1 MKSFSQFIREQDLQE
16 SGPNE
21 PKFYN
26 PNTEKKFQGSVE
38 GRQLKK
44 TRRRSTP
51 SITRG
56 SGIGPTERINPDDTK
71 TQQTQNKIAN
81 QRVNQAKKSGN
92 ISDFSNKPIEGAPNT
107 KTLVRGTK
115 GETIAN
121 PVNPTSKKTAETT
134 ARASTAGTGGKEV
147 KNQTKFS
154 TDTSLENPKTNK
166 VNKVSKKIS
175 GDGKIDTKITS
186 SKLDSQKWQG
196 PEPPTKIQPG
206 TNTTITPSKSGN
218 VLKTRANRI
227 TTNVTNT
234 KNPITVNDYK
244 NVSSSSS
251 GSKVKTTKPQVTT
264 NVSSPKRFKSFLD
277 RVLVSTGVKPDPK
290 YKSKFITPSS
300 NVTVSGSKSGTNKVL
315 SDVSKKALRSNI
327 FKGLGRFA
335 GGAFAAKDA
344 YDKARDEKLLGRS
357 RTSQILGGLS
367 RGLGGYLGGAL
378 GATLGTLGGGGI
390 GSFALGTGGAIT
402 GYNLGSR
409 AGEYLYNKGRE
420 LATGETK
427 LKLPGKKTFKKFKD
441 DVTNKV
447 KGLDLRN
454 LGRTDKDKK

>member
-1 MKSFSQFIREQDLQE
+1 MKSFSQFLL
-16 SGPNE
+16 
-21 PKFYN
+21 
-26 PNTEKKFQGSVE
+26 EKKDPTYKE
-38 GRQLKK
+38 LMDRQKNAEALRKLDSEK
-44 TRRRSTP
+44 V
-51 SITRG
+51 TRG
-56 SGIGPTERINPDDTK
+56 LQGRDPNKNLKGQSSDIITK
-71 TQQTQNKIAN
+71 KENI
-81 QRVNQAKKSGN
+81 VNN
-92 ISDFSNKPIEGAPNT
+92 
-107 KTLVRGTK
+107 
-115 GETIAN
+115 
-121 PVNPTSKKTAETT
+121 
-134 ARASTAGTGGKEV
+134 
-147 KNQTKFS
+147 
-154 TDTSLENPKTNK
+154 KTNT
-166 VNKVSKKIS
+166 NKVSKKLTGS
-175 GDGKIDTKITS
+175 GKVVWKAKPGQI
-186 SKLDSQKWQG
+186 KLEREIIKQQ
-196 PEPPTKIQPG
+196 TPG
-206 TNTTITPSKSGN
+206 TNTTITPSKSGD
-218 VLKTRANRI
+218 VVKTRANRV

-234 KNPITVNDYK
+234 RDVLQSIQK
-244 NVSSSSS
+244 
-251 GSKVKTTKPQVTT
+251 GSQRNISKPQVTT

-300 NVTVSGSKSGTNKVL
+300 NVTGSNKVL
-315 SDVSKKALRSNI
+315 SQVSKNALRSNI

-402 GYNLGSR
+402 GYNLGTKL
-409 AGEYLYNKGRE
+409 GDFIYNKGRK

-427 LKLPGKKTFKKFKD
+427 LNLPGKKTFKKFKD

-454 LGRTDKDKK
+454 LGRNTSDKK